1 MWITPL
7 LKRRQRSAGN
17 DPARTARSLK
27 SPYPHFLSFEG
38 HRLNGR
44 APFGPLGYFLVLMN
58 LIMIGGVSA
67 TLKIGAAVTLVALGW
82 AELLRRDTLA
92 SRRTRGTTLLDVAH
106 LVLTLA
112 SAIAYT
118 LKTSVYCDEEH
129 YVCIDAIIDLVM
141 CITLILLFSLSL
153 YRFLCAQYTSGFV
166 FIILVVICLTTATE
180 FLAMELRVFQDLHV
194 AAGFSS
200 IATTLHITAVL
211 LCASTG
217 NMVIYALR
225 DTVVICPSSSKYV
238 VPEEEEAKS
247 LVGVLFVVSMYR
259 SLRTLIISKTVDL
272 SEIPK
277 LGKSMICTP
286 AIKEAYRWSVKGG
299 RTKKESSSIH
309 SVFWAVWLDAFWV
322 LMTHLG
328 YYACL
333 TARSIVLESLIAGTG
348 SLSSMA
354 LLFVATCVGEASL
367 TCCMNHLC
375 SAFSERFQVLMQ
387 GAVFARMLRHSAT
400 ARRFNPPGYI
410 MSVFS
415 VDCTTLSFGV
425 TLIPM
430 PAAGLLV
437 MPLIFYMLVRRVG
450 IEAAMACAVWLLLT
464 TAALGFLLAKLRAVE
479 RVSLQK
485 RDERLKHVLEL
496 LNSIRTVKMYAW
508 ERNHAKV
515 LQALRSEELRCVLK
529 VDIISGVLEAFTGA
543 AGSLLTII
551 MYGTLWLLQPT
562 RMLSASASFSSVYLL
577 SLVEAFLNS
586 LPLLMI
592 MTNRMSFAMSRVVKL
607 CCAEESGCE
616 EEAMPTEKYPE
627 AGEVILEK
635 CSFARTKKR
644 CGSLCLRD
652 ISLRVAPGSLVGIAG
667 PVGSG
672 KSTLLKAILGEL
684 HAVHGTVTV
693 KGRVAYVPQ
702 VACVFNMTLRDNVLF
717 GEAYEPDRYREVLEA
732 CALTRDI
739 SSLPAGDLTELGEK
753 GYNLSGGQK
762 QRICLARAAYHDSN
776 VYILDDP
783 LSALDANVSTAVFNR
798 LLGRKGLLSNKT
810 RLIVTSQTRLLE
822 HMDYVF
828 FMCGKTGAMVT
839 KPAGLYNNGGTCN
852 MHDVKVPGMNGFHRR
867 EQVSGE
873 EALRGKLVQD
883 ENSAPTKALCDVMW
897 NSLKSCGF
905 GMVPAILLLAVSS
918 VAASWQLVWI
928 KRWTDSASVKGNP
941 GDPAWIWGLALLS
954 VGTVLSRAAGN
965 VLVALGANRLSR
977 LLHRDMLDRVLRSP
991 VAFFD
996 STPRGRILNRFA
1008 ADASTLDTRL
1018 ASYSRQTVQN
1028 VLLAVARVAAIGT
1041 ERLAVLGIGAAV
1053 AAIFAFGMRYL
1064 PRAVNSARFAKNA
1077 HLSRLLQHVNETAE
1091 SMSVVRAH
1099 GATRRFLARFCRLAD
1114 ANLRL
1119 CLASVGCV
1127 RLTRV
1132 FSSASGLAVVLATLA
1147 FAIGEDPSTAGL
1159 VLNSSLAIPII
1170 MVSLCTA
1177 LLGITQI
1184 VVALERQLE
1193 YAELPDEEYPDVTDH
1208 GKLVRREASAESK
1221 TVMHPEWPTEGRI
1234 EFQDYCASYQPSK
1247 LDDCLSNITFTILPR
1262 QKVGIV
1268 GRTGAGKS
1276 SLVLALLRIIRAT
1289 RGRILVDGVDIALL
1303 PLRRLRTAIT
1313 VIPQDPCLVDG
1324 TLRANLDPRECH
1336 SDEELH
1342 RVLRQA
1348 HLASYVKRQ
1357 PDGLRLRTG
1366 TGGERLSVGQR
1377 QLVCLARALL
1387 RRPKILV
1394 LDEATSQMDSDTD
1407 SLIQATLRD
1416 SFAAST
1422 VLTVAHRIHTV
1433 LDYDKILV
1441 MSDGKVL
1448 EFASVQDLL
1457 EDHSSTFFN
1466 MAKSAAISQGDKNQG
1481 AEEECAPREYTKL

>member
-387 GAVFARMLRHSAT
+387 GAVFAR
-400 ARRFNPPGYI
+400 
-410 MSVFS
+410 
-415 VDCTTLSFGV
+415 
-425 TLIPM
+425 
-430 PAAGLLV
+430 
-437 MPLIFYMLVRRVG
+437 
-450 IEAAMACAVWLLLT
+450 
-464 TAALGFLLAKLRAVE
+464 

-1053 AAIFAFGMRYL
+1053 AAIFAFGMRSCQPLHGGRFSCPRPLTKMWADPGGSAGPGAVAPTAARPRLQAPSKRYL